1 MATTRA
7 DTLTGSKKY
16 KDFFSDFLNNFDK
29 SPYGNDIGRVIDSNS
44 IEQSLRNLIKTN
56 VGERLFQPNIG
67 SNIYAMLFEHNIAD
81 TLDAV
86 EFYIQTTIN
95 NNEPR
100 VQLQKVVVQP
110 DEINENAVNIFI
122 IYNLINN
129 PEPITLNILL
139 KRVR

>member
-1 MATTRA
+1 MAVSRA
-7 DTLTGSKKY
+7 DTLTGSRKY

-29 SPYGNDIGRVIDSNS
+29 SPYGNDIGRVVDNKAV
-44 IEQSLRNLIKTN
+44 EQSLRNLIKTN
-56 VGERLFQPNIG
+56 IGERLFQPNIG
-67 SNIYAMLFEHNIAD
+67 SNIYAMLFEQNTTD

-100 VQLQKVVVQP
+100 VQLQKVVVEP
-110 DEINENAVNIFI
+110 DQNNQNAVNIFI

-129 PEPITLNILL
+129 PETITLNMLL